1 MSFVNREESRLLKK
15 QGASEYSIRLIEQ
28 DRAYKRGLEKGFKD
42 GMSEAVDVMFYMTAY
57 TLHYKLDYGKVR
69 LTRVMRWIYKNI
81 DSFRTG
87 QLTTED
93 MQVIREE
100 MKSLGVA
107 LKKDV

>member
-1 MSFVNREESRLLKK
+1 MNREESRKLKK
-15 QGASEYSIRLIEQ
+15 QGMSDYGIRLMEQ

-42 GMSEAVDVMFYMTAY
+42 GMLEAVDIMFYMTAY

-93 MQVIREE
+93 MNEIRKQ
-100 MKSLGVA
+100 MIDMGIY
-107 LKKDV
+107 LKKDRKE